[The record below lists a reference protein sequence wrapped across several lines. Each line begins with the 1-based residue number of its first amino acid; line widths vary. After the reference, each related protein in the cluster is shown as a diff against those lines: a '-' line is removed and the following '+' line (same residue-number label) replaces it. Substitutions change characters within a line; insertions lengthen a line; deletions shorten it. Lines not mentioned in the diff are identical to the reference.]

1 MTLYKNLAGYI
12 SKMSIYWIQFNIREL
27 SFISV
32 KCISSSMV
40 EGEGP
45 IPIIS
50 ASDLEKYGYCPLS
63 WWLSIGL
70 SNDNEEDKKRVLAT
84 GTEKHKSLSKDLNS
98 ILEGESMA
106 KESETTVLWFAIAA
120 TLICL
125 VGLSLV
131 FKADLNIGLIMGVIA
146 LIWIL
151 AACYFLYLAETI
163 SQKKTKMIYQRI
175 ILIFAIV
182 GAIIGVNSLTVLE
195 RYFSPEGAEILL
207 ALSLVWLI
215 AASYFLY
222 RSLKHVHGA
231 MKKRHLRK
239 VKEQIAYVDTD
250 DKKPKLF
257 ISKKLGLSGR
267 PDYVLLIDDGHIP
280 VEVKTGRTPRGPLFS
295 HIMQTAAYCILIDEE
310 YGEAPPYGILRYE
323 TAEHEIEYD
332 DSLKDLVITKLE
344 EMRNIFISKEVHRN
358 HNKPGKCRNCSRR
371 AICQERLD

>member
-1 MTLYKNLAGYI
+1 
-12 SKMSIYWIQFNIREL
+12 
-27 SFISV
+27 
-32 KCISSSMV
+32 MV
-40 EGEGP
+40 NEGEEP
-45 IPIIS
+45 SPIIS
-50 ASDLEKYGYCPLS
+50 ASDLEKYGYCPMS

-70 SNDNEEDKKRVLAT
+70 PDAEEDKKRVLAT
-84 GTEKHKSLSKDLNS
+84 GQEKHKSLGKDLTS
-98 ILEGESMA
+98 ILEGESRA
-106 KESETTVLWFAIAA
+106 KESETMVLWFAIAA
-120 TLICL
+120 TLISL

-131 FKADLNIGLIMGVIA
+131 FKADLNIGLILGVIA

-163 SQKKTKMIYQRI
+163 SQKKTKMVYQRI

-195 RYFSPEGAEILL
+195 QYFSPDIAEIML

-222 RSLKHVHGA
+222 RSLKHIHAA
-231 MKKRHLRK
+231 MKKRKLRG
-239 VKEQIAYVDTD
+239 VKDKISYVDTD
-250 DKKPKLF
+250 DKRPKLF

-295 HIMQTAAYCILIDEE
+295 HILQTAAYCVLLSEE

-323 TAEHEIEYD
+323 QAEHEIEYD
-332 DSLKDLVITKLE
+332 EALRTMVLDKLA
-344 EMRNIFISKEVHRN
+344 EMRQLLVTKDIHRN
-358 HNKPGKCRNCSRR
+358 HNKPGKCRHCSRR
-371 AICQERLD
+371 AICQERID